1 MQINKRIFGKD
12 FMFYLAGVCIFLTA
26 VSFST
31 VIVNIK
37 RTATANKS
45 RLEIYTDDYRKLAA
59 VYNKM
64 TNFNETLKYV
74 AWLKQEYTKKLY
86 YKNYPGVNDI
96 IVLAS
101 KMSDENI
108 KKTIM
113 DFTVPYRK
121 FDVNTVSLKDLREK
135 IKDNAA
141 AIKTVD
147 AAANKIDDEI
157 KNLAGQSG
165 GGVGMVVYLFFL
177 ELILVLALS
186 AWAYFYYL
194 KASGLMKKFFERD
207 FDISGL
213 DDEFLSVF
221 NIGQDKSKFFSNVK
235 KLRNNFFVI
244 GNEFKAMQEM
254 FRTIVTSF
262 NEVSSTAD
270 AISNATQDL
279 SKKVTGYSENVRN
292 TKQITEKIADDI
304 EQIRVDTNAGAENSK
319 KMDSTAKEGEDAINS
334 IISEIKNIYKVA
346 NELEQVVLH
355 LGGKTVEIGKVTTLI
370 KEIAEQTNLLALNAS
385 IEAARAG
392 EAGRGFAVVAEEI
405 RKLAES
411 TAGASKKITE
421 EIKQINKDMDFT
433 VNQIKVTTDSINKGV
448 NMANEAGVAF
458 AGIKEVI
465 METMKITGSIYTLTT
480 GEVEKIQNMI
490 KIIGEVEDIIEDM
503 AANIEEI
510 SASIEQETASIENL
524 KAVTDELFQKSEKIK
539 AVFDN
544 LKI

>member
-1 MQINKRIFGKD
+1 MQIKKQIFGKD
-12 FMFYLAGVCIFLTA
+12 FMFYLAGICIFLTV
-26 VSFST
+26 VSFSI

-37 RTATANKS
+37 RTAADNNS
-45 RLEIYTDDYRKLAA
+45 RMEVYADEYMKLAA

-74 AWLKQEYTKKLY
+74 AWLKQEYPKKFY
-86 YKNYPGVNDI
+86 YKNYAGINDI
-96 IVLAS
+96 IALAS
-101 KMSDENI
+101 KLSDENA

-113 DFTVPYRK
+113 DFTAPYRK
-121 FDVNTVSLKDLREK
+121 FDVNTIPLKDLREK
-135 IKDNAA
+135 IKSNIAV
-141 AIKTVD
+141 IKTVD
-147 AAANKIDDEI
+147 GTASKTGEEI
-157 KNLAGQSG
+157 RALAGRG
-165 GGVGMVVYLFFL
+165 GSAGMVMYLFFL
-177 ELILVLALS
+177 ELIIVLALS
-186 AWAYFYYL
+186 IWSVFHYL
-194 KASGLMKKFFERD
+194 QASGLMKKFFERD

-221 NIGQDKSKFFSNVK
+221 DIGEDKSRFFSNVK

-244 GNEFKAMQEM
+244 GNEFKTMQEM
-254 FRTIVTSF
+254 FRTIITSF

-279 SKKVTGYSENVRN
+279 SKKVTGYSESVKN

-319 KMDSTAKEGEDAINS
+319 KMDLTAKEGEDSINS
-334 IISEIKNIYKVA
+334 IINEINNIYKVA

-458 AGIKEVI
+458 SRIKEVI
-465 METMKITGSIYTLTT
+465 METMKITGSIYTLTG

-490 KIIGEVEDIIEDM
+490 KIISEVEDIIEDM